1 MGRTKGSGAL
11 KLIDDQDAVEIR
23 RILDAGGK
31 PERDPKAQA
40 AGKPERWLE
49 RAPNVELLIRWRSL
63 VSQRDD
69 CAKRIAAKDKTVT
82 KWTHKTRKRLNREIE
97 ETWQQLGAELA
108 KLEPQ
113 QLADALA
120 RLANAAR
127 APAFPW
133 QKRATELVAIAM
145 LRDDGSSRLLPTKPR
160 PNRELVEQRKVEQ
173 AGLTKKQ
180 RKARIL
186 KRNAAAQAHEQYL
199 DTPEGRAWHEK
210 WLVSRKAHGFPAPDA
225 ELYAGSGED
234 KTTKLKGKKVNITV
248 TKLIAQLQAEGHKID
263 NPHEVR
269 RFVRDTLQVTLKSE
283 QGRRRDLR

>member
-63 VSQRDD
+63 RSQRDD
-69 CAKRIAAKDKTVT
+69 CTKRIAAKDKTVT

-160 PNRELVEQRKVEQ
+160 PNRELVEQRKS
-173 AGLTKKQ
+173 ASRLRRRNARPGFLSGTRQ
-180 RKARIL
+180 RKRMSNISTLLRDALGTRNGSFRG
-186 KRNAAAQAHEQYL
+186 KRTVSPRQMPNS
-199 DTPEGRAWHEK
+199 TPEAVRTK
-210 WLVSRKAHGFPAPDA
+210 QPSLKA
-225 ELYAGSGED
+225 
-234 KTTKLKGKKVNITV
+234 K
-248 TKLIAQLQAEGHKID
+248 
-263 NPHEVR
+263 R
-269 RFVRDTLQVTLKSE
+269 
-283 QGRRRDLR
+283 